1 MSGVSKAGFT
11 IIETMLFLGITGLLI
26 VGILA
31 GTGQSINVQRYH
43 DSVASLE
50 SQVQGLYSSVND
62 VVNSGSGSQ
71 TCPIAPDPSVP
82 TNVGQSSC
90 VVIGKY
96 MTITGNSTATSTVI
110 GYSST
115 AANDR
120 TDSDLAILETYTL
133 SLLPSSTIT
142 TPLDW
147 NASIEWAK
155 SGVDTKSPRE
165 PRTFSILIL
174 SSPATGYDY
183 TFTADDT
190 TTSLASMVAKGTT
203 PQRTVCVDSG
213 GIIGSD
219 YSVVMDSNAS
229 TQNDIQVDTNDTVG
243 ATSQC

>member
-1 MSGVSKAGFT
+1 
-11 IIETMLFLGITGLLI
+11 
-26 VGILA
+26 
-31 GTGQSINVQRYH
+31 
-43 DSVASLE
+43 
-50 SQVQGLYSSVND
+50 
-62 VVNSGSGSQ
+62 
-71 TCPIAPDPSVP
+71 
-82 TNVGQSSC
+82 
-90 VVIGKY
+90 